1 MDQQLKQ
8 RLVGISVIFA
18 LAVIFLPMILDG
30 SGQHL
35 EKLDVK
41 IPVPPRVESR
51 ADVKQQ
57 VIELKREVDALPTM
71 TSVIVDEVSDAQV
84 KPEATVKPEAA
95 VKPETA
101 ATAVQ
106 EEKVTKQPAAKPAT
120 QTAASATP
128 QVVKKVEPKP
138 AKVAEKVLAGGEQ
151 WVIQVGSFKDKGK
164 AYKQRDMLRKSRLS
178 AVFIEKFSQSGS
190 LRYRVRMGPFL
201 TRDKA
206 KVVKNKV
213 LAKYSIKGWLMKY
226 EK

>member
-51 ADVKQQ
+51 VDVKQQ
-57 VIELKREVDALPTM
+57 VIELKREVNALPEM
-71 TSVIVDEVSDAQV
+71 TAVVVDEVSDAPA
-84 KPEATVKPEAA
+84 KPEEPAKAQNS
-95 VKPETA
+95 ETA
-101 ATAVQ
+101 PEDTKATQPIAAKPKL
-106 EEKVTKQPAAKPAT
+106 ESPPPAAKEP
-120 QTAASATP
+120 
-128 QVVKKVEPKP
+128 VKKVTPKVTAAP
-138 AKVAEKVLAGGEQ
+138 AKALVGGEQ
-151 WVIQVGSFKDKGK
+151 WVIQVGSFRDKDK
-164 AYKQRDMLRKSRLS
+164 AYKQRDLLRKSRLS
-178 AVFIEKFSQSGS
+178 AVFIEKFSKDGS
-190 LRYRVRMGPFL
+190 LSYRVRMGPFL

-213 LAKYSIKGWLMKY
+213 LAKYNIKGWLMKY

>member
-35 EKLDVK
+35 EKLDVN

-51 ADVKQQ
+51 VDVRQQ
-57 VIELKREVDALPTM
+57 VIELKREVDALPAM

-84 KPEATVKPEAA
+84 EPQAE
-95 VKPETA
+95 VKPETTDTTVQKSEVTKPPA
-101 ATAVQ
+101 SKPTTKATASNTP
-106 EEKVTKQPAAKPAT
+106 EIAKKVTP
-120 QTAASATP
+120 
-128 QVVKKVEPKP
+128 EPTKAP
-138 AKVAEKVLAGGEQ
+138 PKVLAGGDQ
-151 WVIQVGSFKDKGK
+151 WVIQVGSFQDKDK
-164 AYKQRDMLRKSRLS
+164 AYKQRDLLRKSRLS
-178 AVFIEKFSQSGS
+178 AVFIEKFTQDGS

>member
-35 EKLDVK
+35 EKLDVN

-51 ADVKQQ
+51 VDVRQQ
-57 VIELKREVDALPTM
+57 VIELKREVDALPAM

-84 KPEATVKPEAA
+84 KPQAE
-95 VKPETA
+95 VKPETTG
-101 ATAVQ
+101 TAVQ
-106 EEKVTKQPAAKPAT
+106 KPKAAKPPTKAT
-120 QTAASATP
+120 ASSTP
-128 QVVKKVEPKP
+128 EIAKKVTPEPTKAP
-138 AKVAEKVLAGGEQ
+138 PKVLAGGDQ
-151 WVIQVGSFKDKGK
+151 WVIQVGSFQDKGK
-164 AYKQRDMLRKSRLS
+164 AYKQRDLLRKSRLS
-178 AVFIEKFSQSGS
+178 AVFIEKFTQDGS

>member
-35 EKLDVK
+35 EKLDVN

-51 ADVKQQ
+51 VDVRQQ
-57 VIELKREVDALPTM
+57 VIELKREVDALPAM

-84 KPEATVKPEAA
+84 EPQAE
-95 VKPETA
+95 VKPETTDTTVQKPEVTKPPA
-101 ATAVQ
+101 SKPTTKATASNTP
-106 EEKVTKQPAAKPAT
+106 EIAKKVTP
-120 QTAASATP
+120 
-128 QVVKKVEPKP
+128 EPTKAP
-138 AKVAEKVLAGGEQ
+138 PKVLAGGDQ
-151 WVIQVGSFKDKGK
+151 WVIQVGSFQDKDK
-164 AYKQRDMLRKSRLS
+164 AYKQRDLLRKSRLS
-178 AVFIEKFSQSGS
+178 AVFIEKFTQDGS

>member
-35 EKLDVK
+35 EKLDVN

-51 ADVKQQ
+51 VDVRQQ
-57 VIELKREVDALPTM
+57 VIELKREVDALPAM

-84 KPEATVKPEAA
+84 EPQAE
-95 VKPETA
+95 VKPETTG
-101 ATAVQ
+101 TAVQ
-106 EEKVTKQPAAKPAT
+106 KPKAAKPPTKAT
-120 QTAASATP
+120 ASSTP
-128 QVVKKVEPKP
+128 EIAKKVTPEPTKAP
-138 AKVAEKVLAGGEQ
+138 PKVLSGGDQ
-151 WVIQVGSFKDKGK
+151 WVIQVGSFQDKGK
-164 AYKQRDMLRKSRLS
+164 AYKQRDLLRKSRLS
-178 AVFIEKFSQSGS
+178 AVFIEKFTQDGS

>member
-41 IPVPPRVESR
+41 IPIPPRVESR
-51 ADVKQQ
+51 VDVKQQ
-57 VIELKREVDALPTM
+57 VIELKREVDALPEM
-71 TSVIVDEVSDAQV
+71 KAVIVDEVSDAQV
-84 KPEATVKPEAA
+84 KPEAVAKTQSG
-95 VKPETA
+95 ETA
-101 ATAVQ
+101 AKDTAVA
-106 EEKVTKQPAAKPAT
+106 QPEVAKPKPEPST
-120 QTAASATP
+120 PVVKETVKKETPKATP
-128 QVVKKVEPKP
+128 P
-138 AKVAEKVLAGGEQ
+138 AKKALPGGEQ
-151 WVIQVGSFKDKGK
+151 WVIQVGSFHDKDK
-164 AYKQRDMLRKSRLS
+164 AYKQRDLLRKSRLS
-178 AVFIEKFSQSGS
+178 AVFIEKFTKDGALS
-190 LRYRVRMGPFL
+190 YRVRMGPFL

-213 LAKYSIKGWLMKY
+213 LAKYNIKGWLMKY